1 MPPKKPPRL
10 SPQGK
15 KVLELLADGAVQKA
29 DDLMTRAEISLS
41 VLKNLAAKGF
51 IHVVE
56 APHEQIISPLSAD
69 SDTPFSHP
77 KRMALNP
84 AQQTAATALASKIA
98 TRKFSV
104 SLLDGVTGS
113 GKTEVYFAAI
123 DEALRQN
130 RQSLVLLPEIA
141 LSLQWLTRFRQ
152 YFGFDPLIWHSGLT
166 PRTRRE
172 TWRQLAQTT
181 NNILAR
187 NDAQNIS
194 AKIVVGGAVSF
205 VLALCRFG
213 ADCRR

>member
-1 MPPKKPPRL
+1 
-10 SPQGK
+10 
-15 KVLELLADGAVQKA
+15 
-29 DDLMTRAEISLS
+29 MTKAEISLA

-51 IHVVE
+51 IDAVD
-56 APHEQIISPLSAD
+56 APIAKTQSPLPQP
-69 SDTPFSHP
+69 T
-77 KRMALNP
+77 RMALNP
-84 AQQTAATALASKIA
+84 AQQTAATALATKIA

-130 RQSLVLLPEIA
+130 RQSLILLPEIA
-141 LSLQWLTRFRQ
+141 LSLQWLTRFRD

-166 PRTRRE
+166 PRTRARLGGNWPHTDE
-172 TWRQLAQTT
+172 
-181 NNILAR
+181 NIAR
-187 NDAQNIS
+187 NDPEKSFRENRRR
-194 AKIVVGGAVSF
+194 GAVGF